1 LIKKALLKELI
12 FQLNTFFNYFYGMTD
27 KKKLKKELS
36 LFHVYAIATG
46 TTLSAGFFLL
56 PGLASIEAGAALP
69 LAYLIAV
76 IPLVPAMLSIIELAT
91 AMPRAGGVYYFL
103 DRTMGP
109 MIGTIGGI
117 GTWLALVLK
126 VAFALIGMG
135 AYVHLFFP
143 EIGII
148 PFAILIALILGLF
161 SLFGAKKSGH
171 LQVLLVTFLLIFL
184 LFFIIGGVPRVNSE
198 HFRNFLGSGWDSI
211 LSAAGLVYI
220 SYIGITNIASLS
232 EEVKRPERNLP
243 LGLFLAIGTAVI
255 VYALG
260 TGVMIGVLPIKELM
274 GNLTPVAAAGEVLFG
289 DIGVLILSIAA
300 ITAFI
305 SVANGGTLA
314 ASRYPLALSR
324 DHLLPRFFQKLTHWG
339 TPFLSIITTVAS
351 IILLLAFLD
360 PTGIAKLASAF
371 QLLVFSFICLAV
383 IIIRESKIEAY
394 DPGFKSPFYPWL
406 HLLGVFLPFVLIYQ
420 MGILP
425 LMFSVGLIVIG
436 ALWYWYYAR
445 KKVVRSGAIYHLFE
459 RLGRSRFSG
468 LETEMRGIL
477 KEKGLRETDPFDE
490 IVTRSYVLDY
500 DELENFENIAK
511 KASEWISQF
520 VTFSPTEIEKQFLN
534 GTRMGATPVTHGI
547 ALPHLRLEGLSQ
559 AEIVVVRGKKG
570 IHIKYK
576 DPLKDSDSEDET
588 EVNAIFFL
596 VSPEKDPTQHLRILA
611 QIAGRVEE
619 EGFTDEWIKAKDD
632 QELKEALIHED
643 RSLSLLIEGET
654 SSKELIGKALK
665 EIRFP
670 EGCLV
675 AILRRTGQTIIPKG
689 NTILEE
695 GDRLTIIGDPKGMS
709 ELKKR
714 FREAY

>member
-1 LIKKALLKELI
+1 MFEKKR
-12 FQLNTFFNYFYGMTD
+12 
-27 KKKLKKELS
+27 LKKELS

-56 PGLASIEAGAALP
+56 PGLAAIEAGPALP

-76 IPLVPAMLSIIELAT
+76 IPLIPAMLSVIELAT

-109 MIGTIGGI
+109 MIGTIGGV

-135 AYVHLFFP
+135 AYVNLFFP
-143 EIGII
+143 NIEII
-148 PFAILIALILGLF
+148 PFAIVIALILGLF

-171 LQVLLVTFLLIFL
+171 LQIFLVTFLLAFL
-184 LFFIIGGVPRVNSE
+184 LFFIAGGLPQINSN
-198 HFRNFLGSGWDSI
+198 HFKNFLSSGWNSI

-220 SYIGITNIASLS
+220 SYIGLTNIASLS
-232 EEVKRPERNLP
+232 EEVKKPERNLP
-243 LGLFLAIGTAVI
+243 LGLFLAIGTAVV
-255 VYALG
+255 VYAVG
-260 TGVMIGVLPIKELM
+260 TGVMIGVLPINELM
-274 GNLTPVAAAGEVLFG
+274 GNLTPVAAAGEVIFG
-289 DIGVLILSIAA
+289 EVGVLLLSLAA
-300 ITAFI
+300 ILAFI

-324 DHLLPRFFQKLTHWG
+324 DHLLPRFFQKLSKWG
-339 TPFLSIITTVAS
+339 TPIISILVTVGG
-351 IILLLAFLD
+351 IVLLLTFLD
-360 PTGIAKLASAF
+360 PTGIAKLASTF
-371 QLLVFSFICLAV
+371 QLMVFSLICLAV

-394 DPGFKSPFYPWL
+394 DPGFKSPLYPWL
-406 HLLGVFLPFVLIYQ
+406 NLLGVFLPYVLIYQ
-420 MGILP
+420 MGIVP
-425 LMFSVGLIVIG
+425 LLFSLGLIAIG
-436 ALWYWYYAR
+436 ATWYWYYAR
-445 KKVVRSGAIYHLFE
+445 KKVVRTGAIYHLFE
-459 RLGRSRFSG
+459 RLGRSRYSG

-490 IVTRSYVLDY
+490 IVTRSFVLDY
-500 DELENFENIAK
+500 EDSESFENVTR

-520 VTFSPTEIEKQFLN
+520 VSFSPSQIEKQFLN

-547 ALPHLRLEGLSQ
+547 ALPHLRLEGLPQ
-559 AEIVVVRGKKG
+559 AEIVVVRGKQG

-576 DPLKDSDSEDET
+576 DPLRDSNTEDET
-588 EVNAIFFL
+588 DVNAIFFL

-611 QIAGRVEE
+611 QIAGRVDE
-619 EGFTDEWIKAKDD
+619 EGFTDEWLHAKDD

-643 RSLSLLIEGET
+643 RSLSLFIQREN
-654 SSKELIGKALK
+654 SSKDFIGKALK
-665 EIRFP
+665 DIKFP
-670 EGCLV
+670 ESCLV
-675 AILRRTGQTIIPKG
+675 AILRRSGQTIIPKG

-695 GDRLTIIGDPKGMS
+695 GDRLTIIGDPKGMT

-714 FREAY
+714 FKEAY

>member
-1 LIKKALLKELI
+1 MFQKKR
-12 FQLNTFFNYFYGMTD
+12 
-27 KKKLKKELS
+27 LKKELS

-56 PGLASIEAGAALP
+56 PGLAAIEAGPALP

-76 IPLVPAMLSIIELAT
+76 IPLIPAMLSVIELAT

-109 MIGTIGGI
+109 MVGTIGGI

-135 AYVHLFFP
+135 AYVNLFFP
-143 EIGII
+143 NIGII
-148 PFAILIALILGLF
+148 PFAIVIALVLGLF

-171 LQVLLVTFLLIFL
+171 LQILLVSFLLSL
-184 LFFIIGGVPRVNSE
+184 LFFFIIGGIPQVNYD
-198 HFRNFLGSGWDSI
+198 HFENFLSSGWNSI
-211 LSAAGLVYI
+211 LAAAGLVYI
-220 SYIGITNIASLS
+220 SYIGITKVASLS
-232 EEVKRPERNLP
+232 EEVKNPERNLP
-243 LGLFLAIGTAVI
+243 LGIFLAIGTAVI
-255 VYALG
+255 VYSIG
-260 TGVMIGVLPIKELM
+260 TAIMVGVLPMEELM

-289 DIGVLILSIAA
+289 KIGVLLLSIAA
-300 ITAFI
+300 LTAFI
-305 SVANGGTLA
+305 SVANGGILA

-339 TPFLSIITTVAS
+339 TPVISIITTVSS
-351 IILLLAFLD
+351 IILLVSFLD
-360 PTGIAKLASAF
+360 LTGIAKLASAF
-371 QLLVFSFICLAV
+371 QLMVFSFICLAV

-406 HLLGVFLPFVLIYQ
+406 HLLGIFLPFVLIYQ

-425 LMFSVGLIVIG
+425 LLFSLGLIVVG

-459 RLGRSRFSG
+459 RLGRSRYNG

-477 KEKGLRETDPFDE
+477 KEKGLRESDPFDE
-490 IVTRSYVLDY
+490 IVTRGHVLDY
-500 DELENFENIAK
+500 DEKESFENVTK
-511 KASEWISQF
+511 TASEWISQF
-520 VTFSPTEIEKQFLN
+520 VDKTPAEIEKMFLE

-547 ALPHLRLEGLSQ
+547 ALPHLRLNGLLQ
-559 AEIVVVRGKKG
+559 AEVVIARSKEG
-570 IHIKYK
+570 IHIKYR
-576 DPLKDSDSEDET
+576 DPLKDSKQEDET
-588 EVNAIFFL
+588 DVNAVFFL
-596 VSPEKDPTQHLRILA
+596 VSSEKNPTQHLRILA

-619 EGFTDEWIKAKDD
+619 EGFANEWLNAKDD

-643 RSLSLLIEGET
+643 RSLSLLIERKT
-654 SSKELIGKALK
+654 SGKDLIGKALK
-665 EIRFP
+665 DVRFP

-675 AILRRTGQTIIPKG
+675 AILRRSGQTIIPKG
-689 NTILEE
+689 NTVLED
-695 GDRLTIIGDPKGMS
+695 GDRLTIIGDPKGMN

-714 FREAY
+714 FKEAY

>member
-1 LIKKALLKELI
+1 MFEKKR
-12 FQLNTFFNYFYGMTD
+12 
-27 KKKLKKELS
+27 LKKELS

-56 PGLASIEAGAALP
+56 PGLAAIEAGPALP

-76 IPLVPAMLSIIELAT
+76 LPLIPAMLSVIELAT

-109 MIGTIGGI
+109 MIGTIGGV

-143 EIGII
+143 NIEII
-148 PFAILIALILGLF
+148 PFAIVIALVLGLF
-161 SLFGAKKSGH
+161 SLFGSKKSGH
-171 LQVLLVTFLLIFL
+171 LQIILVTFLLTFL
-184 LFFIIGGVPRVNSE
+184 LFFIAGGVPQINYN
-198 HFRNFLGSGWDSI
+198 HFKDFFSSGWNSI

-220 SYIGITNIASLS
+220 SYIGLTNIASLA
-232 EEVKRPERNLP
+232 EEVKKPETNLP
-243 LGLFLAIGTAVI
+243 LGLFLAIGTAVL

-260 TGVMIGVLPIKELM
+260 TGIMIGVLPLSDLM
-274 GNLTPVAAAGEVLFG
+274 GNLTPVAAAGEVIFG
-289 DIGVLILSIAA
+289 EIGVLLLSIAA
-300 ITAFI
+300 IFAFI

-324 DHLLPRFFQKLTHWG
+324 DHLLPRFFQKLSKWG
-339 TPFLSIITTVAS
+339 TPIISIIVTVAG
-351 IILLLAFLD
+351 IVLLLVFLD
-360 PTGIAKLASAF
+360 PTGIAKLASTF
-371 QLLVFSFICLAV
+371 QLMVFSLICLAV
-383 IIIRESKIEAY
+383 IIIRESRIEAY
-394 DPGFKSPFYPWL
+394 DPGFKSPLYPWL
-406 HLLGVFLPFVLIYQ
+406 NLLGVFLPYVLIYQ

-425 LMFSVGLIVIG
+425 LLFSLGLIAVG
-436 ALWYWYYAR
+436 AIWYWYYAR
-445 KKVVRSGAIYHLFE
+445 KKVVRTGAIYHLFE
-459 RLGRSRFSG
+459 RLGRSRYSG

-490 IVTRSYVLDY
+490 IVTRSYVLDFE
-500 DELENFENIAK
+500 DSESFENVTR

-520 VTFSPTEIEKQFLN
+520 VSFTPSEIEKQFLN

-547 ALPHLRLEGLSQ
+547 ALPHLRLEGLPQ

-570 IHIKYK
+570 IHIKFK
-576 DPLKDSDSEDET
+576 DPLKDSDKEDET
-588 EVNAIFFL
+588 DVKAIFFL

-619 EGFTDEWIKAKDD
+619 EGFADEWLNAKDD

-643 RSLSLLIEGET
+643 RSLSLLIVPEN

-665 EIRFP
+665 DIKFP

-675 AILRRTGQTIIPKG
+675 AILRRSGQTIIPKG

-709 ELKKR
+709 ELMKI
-714 FREAY
+714 FSDAY

>member
-1 LIKKALLKELI
+1 MFE
-12 FQLNTFFNYFYGMTD
+12 
-27 KKKLKKELS
+27 KKKLKKELT

-56 PGLASIEAGAALP
+56 PGLAAIEAGPALP

-76 IPLVPAMLSIIELAT
+76 IPLIPAMLSVIELAT

-109 MIGTIGGI
+109 MVGTIGGI
-117 GTWLALVLK
+117 GTWLALILK

-135 AYVHLFFP
+135 AYVNLFFP
-143 EIGII
+143 NVGII
-148 PFAILIALILGLF
+148 PFAIVIALILGLF
-161 SLFGAKKSGH
+161 SLFGSKKSGH
-171 LQVLLVTFLLIFL
+171 LQILLVSFLLLFL
-184 LFFIIGGVPRVNSE
+184 SFFIIGGLPEINFD
-198 HFRNFLGSGWDSI
+198 HFNNFLFSGWNSI
-211 LSAAGLVYI
+211 LAAAGLVYI
-220 SYIGITNIASLS
+220 SYIGITKVASLS
-232 EEVKRPERNLP
+232 EEVKNPERNLP
-243 LGLFLAIGTAVI
+243 LGLFLAIGTAVL
-255 VYALG
+255 VYVLNG
-260 TGVMIGVLPIKELM
+260 TSVMIGVLPINELM
-274 GNLTPVAAAGEVLFG
+274 GNLTPVAAAGKVIFG
-289 DIGVLILSIAA
+289 EIGVLLFSIAA
-300 ITAFI
+300 IIAFI
-305 SVANGGTLA
+305 SVANGGILA

-324 DHLLPRFFQKLTHWG
+324 DHLLPGLFQKLSPIG
-339 TPFLSIITTVAS
+339 TPVISIITTVTG
-351 IILLLAFLD
+351 IILLISFLD

-371 QLLVFSFICLAV
+371 QLMVFSFICLAV

-406 HLLGVFLPFVLIYQ
+406 HLLGIFLPFVLIYQ

-425 LMFSVGLIVIG
+425 LLFSLGLIVLG

-459 RLGRSRFSG
+459 RLGRSRFDG

-477 KEKGLRETDPFDE
+477 KEKGLRESDPFDE
-490 IVTRSYVLDY
+490 IVTRGNVLDY
-500 DELENFENIAK
+500 NEKVSFEVVTK
-511 KASEWISQF
+511 KASEWFNQF
-520 VTFSPTEIEKQFLN
+520 VEKTPGEIEKLFLE

-547 ALPHLRLEGLSQ
+547 ALPHLRLNGLSQ
-559 AEIVVVRGKKG
+559 AEIVIARSTEG

-576 DPLKDSDSEDET
+576 DPLKDSEQEDET
-588 EVNAIFFL
+588 DVSAVFFL
-596 VSPEKDPTQHLRILA
+596 VSSEKDPTQHLRILA

-619 EGFTDEWIKAKDD
+619 ESFAKEWMSAKDD

-643 RSLSLLIEGET
+643 RILSLLIERET
-654 SSKELIGKALK
+654 SSKELISKELK
-665 EIRFP
+665 DVRFP

-675 AILRRTGQTIIPKG
+675 AILRRSGQTIIPKG
-689 NTILEE
+689 NTVLED
-695 GDRLTIIGDPKGMS
+695 GDRLTIIGDPKGMT